1 MIRLRDGS
9 LWVVKGCHH
18 PLDGVVAVIRVFEG
32 RRVKRLGEAYEIMGR
47 YYRHYMRFLSEFG
60 KVVPV
65 VPREEVSE
73 YVRGAESREVL
84 REGLSRLHAATLEFI
99 DLLSGYGLKCG
110 LSGSLLGGYY
120 TAGSDIDLVCA
131 EGRVSSYE
139 VLRALREEG
148 VTESLSPTEALEEVL
163 VVGELIPSEP
173 HARILTRKLTQ
184 GKFKG
189 IKYTLRILDCGE
201 ERGLLGPY
209 DVNREEH
216 VLIKLTNTTH
226 KTPAVYEVSVLR
238 PRIPYEKAYLIS
250 YRARL
255 TELPQETLIA
265 GKGLTHSRL
274 DEGLLIIDFDAPNT
288 TIEFM
293 SY

>member
-1 MIRLRDGS
+1 M
-9 LWVVKGCHH
+9 
-18 PLDGVVAVIRVFEG
+18 
-32 RRVKRLGEAYEIMGR
+32 KRLSEAYEIMGR
-47 YYRHYMRFLSEFG
+47 YYRHYMRFLREFG
-60 KVVPV
+60 KIAPV
-65 VPREEVSE
+65 VPHEVVTD
-73 YVRGAESREVL
+73 YVRSTDSPKALS
-84 REGLSRLHAATLEFI
+84 EGLSRLHTTALEFI
-99 DLLSGYGLKCG
+99 DLLSKYGLKCG
-110 LSGSLLGGYY
+110 LSGSLLGGYH
-120 TAGSDIDLVCA
+120 TEGSDIDLVCA

-148 VTESLSPTEALEEVL
+148 VTENLSPTEALDEVL

-173 HARILTRKLTQ
+173 HARILRRKLTQ
-184 GKFKG
+184 GKFRG
-189 IKYTLRILDCGE
+189 VKYTLRILDCGE
-201 ERGLLGPY
+201 ERGLTGPY
-209 DVNREEH
+209 DVSREEQ

-238 PRIPYEKAYLIS
+238 PQIPYEKAYLIS

-255 TELPQETLIA
+255 TELPQGTLIA

-288 TIEFM
+288 TVEFV